1 MNISYKNDFHVQFSS
16 FVVYMYQNII
26 ETYMYVT
33 LMHFKLATAVVLE
46 VLQNMST

>member
-33 LMHFKLATAVVLE
+33 VMYYKLSTAIILE
-46 VLQNMST
+46 IL